1 MLRYT
6 SLCGMA
12 LFKTNALWYSGSFPL
27 QAIPSV
33 FSSHT
38 FFFLCKDL
46 TQPFPVCG
54 VATRQT
60 REMLDQQEA
69 LICQAPSSPSPYPSG
84 DTCISASRQELPAP
98 PCARPQPSALRSVFM
113 GMASTTPDMALQ
125 GFSVASS

>member
-6 SLCGMA
+6 ILCSVA
-12 LFKTNALWYSGSFPL
+12 HFKTNALWYSGSFPF

-33 FSSHT
+33 FCSHT
-38 FFFLCKDL
+38 FFFLCKNL

-69 LICQAPSSPSPYPSG
+69 LICQAPSSSSPYPSG
-84 DTCISASRQELPAP
+84 DICISASRQELPAP
-98 PCARPQPSALRSVFM
+98 PRARPQPSTLRSVFM
-113 GMASTTPDMALQ
+113 CMASTTPDMALQ
-125 GFSVASS
+125 DLSVASS